1 MSRLG
6 RLRLSVVLLA
16 SLATLLAIGLSAC
29 GGGDSSSSTS
39 SGGGGESTE
48 AAGGGGEAEGGGAEG
63 EEEGGEAEGGSG
75 NGAEAEGKTVG
86 FVNIVPNEASEKAEN
101 AFKEAAGVIGW
112 KVVQGSRAEDVIT
125 AEESVQNLLNQHVDA
140 IVMQSVDP
148 ATLGESLKR
157 ANEEE
162 VPIVIQENGTG
173 YAYLYDG
180 QILAMPDWD
189 FSAQGSVLSTFFIR
203 SVLEKTEGKDAEVI
217 VFTGLPTLPSQQL
230 WLGALESELKWNPQ
244 VKVVAKHSVDY
255 TKPGEDISSFLE
267 QELKA
272 HPDVVGIFTAA
283 NLEAPA
289 AVGAVE
295 AAGKTGD
302 IVITSLFADKD
313 LLELIRQE
321 KLTGIVDVPVEKG
334 SWQSADALV
343 DYFTGRPVDK
353 NQSLTDPLQ
362 PKLIDKTNVPPKGQE
377 VEYPPFKPDFLK
389 AWCTDGIK
397 GACSAE

>member
-1 MSRLG
+1 MRRLG
-6 RLRLSVVLLA
+6 RLRLSVILLA
-16 SLATLLAIGLSAC
+16 GIAVLLAIGLSAC
-29 GGGDSSSSTS
+29 GGGGSSSSAS
-39 SGGGGESTE
+39 SSGGESTE
-48 AAGGGGEAEGGGAEG
+48 AAGGGETG
-63 EEEGGEAEGGSG
+63 GGEAEGGEG
-75 NGAEAEGKTVG
+75 GAEAEGKTVG

-125 AEESVQNLLNQHVDA
+125 AEESIQNLLNQHVDA

-148 ATLGESLKR
+148 STLGESLKR

-162 VPIVIQENGTG
+162 VPVVIQENGSG
-173 YAYLYDG
+173 YEYLYNG
-180 QILAMPDWD
+180 SILAMPDWD
-189 FSAQGSVLSTFFIR
+189 FSSQGSVLATFFIR
-203 SVLEKTEGKDAEVI
+203 SVLEKTEGKEAEVI

-230 WLGALESELKWNPQ
+230 WLGALESELQWNPQ
-244 VKVVAKHSVDY
+244 VKVVSRHSVDY

-272 HPDVVGIFTAA
+272 HPNVVGIYTIA

-289 AVGAVE
+289 TVGAVE
-295 AAGKTGD
+295 AAGKTGE

-334 SWQSADALV
+334 SWQSAEALV
-343 DYFTGRPVDK
+343 DYFTGREV
-353 NQSLTDPLQ
+353 NRNESLTDPLQ
-362 PKLIDKTNVPPKGQE
+362 PKLVDKSNVPAKGQE
-377 VEYPPFKPDFLK
+377 VEYPPFKPEFLK
-389 AWCTDGIK
+389 KWCSYGIQ
-397 GACSAE
+397 GACSGG